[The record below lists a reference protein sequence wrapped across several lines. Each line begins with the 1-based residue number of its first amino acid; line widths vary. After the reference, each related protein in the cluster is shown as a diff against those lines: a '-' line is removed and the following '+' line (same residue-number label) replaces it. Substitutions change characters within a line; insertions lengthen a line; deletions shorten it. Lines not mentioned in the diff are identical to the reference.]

1 MSSHNKTN
9 VAVEEEGEG
18 VLFTKRE
25 YPDSLHNASC
35 NAVQ

>member
-1 MSSHNKTN
+1 MSSHNQID
-9 VAVEEEGEG
+9 VAVEKEGEG